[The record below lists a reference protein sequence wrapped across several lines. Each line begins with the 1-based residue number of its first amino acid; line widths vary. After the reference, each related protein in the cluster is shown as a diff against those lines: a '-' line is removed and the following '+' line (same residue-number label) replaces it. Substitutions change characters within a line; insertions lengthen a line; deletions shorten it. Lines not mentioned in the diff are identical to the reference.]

1 MISHFFIE
9 RPIFASV
16 LSIVILLVG
25 GISLIALPVA
35 RYPEIAPPTI
45 VVEAT
50 YPGATAE
57 TIAETVATP
66 IEQEVNGVEGM
77 IYMSST
83 SSSDGTM
90 QLSVT
95 FEQGVDLDIANVLVQ
110 NRVAL
115 AESKLPEEVRRLGV
129 STSKRSSDILVVMSL
144 VSPNGTY
151 DDTFL
156 NNYAN
161 VQIRDELTR
170 IQGVS
175 EVSLFGADF
184 GMRVWLEPDRMRARN
199 LTTNDIVAA
208 IREQNVQVA
217 AGKLGEA
224 PAPRPRAPPLSTSS
238 APRAPGR
245 GPHEFENIVIRTDP
259 EGRTI
264 RLRRRGARGT
274 RRGHVQ
280 FHPRAN
286 NAIAAATMLA
296 IYQLPGANAVAV
308 ADALIAR
315 MDELSDRFPKDVEY
329 RDPLRRHGDH
339 SGFDQGSRW

>member
-95 FEQGVDLDIANVLVQ
+95 FEQGVGSRHCQCAGAKP
-110 NRVAL
+110 AL
-115 AESKLPEEVRRLGV
+115 PWP
-129 STSKRSSDILVVMSL
+129 
-144 VSPNGTY
+144 SPNCPRK
-151 DDTFL
+151 F
-156 NNYAN
+156 
-161 VQIRDELTR
+161 
-170 IQGVS
+170 
-175 EVSLFGADF
+175 
-184 GMRVWLEPDRMRARN
+184 
-199 LTTNDIVAA
+199 AA
-208 IREQNVQVA
+208 WA
-217 AGKLGEA
+217 
-224 PAPRPRAPPLSTSS
+224 S
-238 APRAPGR
+238 A
-245 GPHEFENIVIRTDP
+245 
-259 EGRTI
+259 
-264 RLRRRGARGT
+264 L
-274 RRGHVQ
+274 Q
-280 FHPRAN
+280 
-286 NAIAAATMLA
+286 
-296 IYQLPGANAVAV
+296 
-308 ADALIAR
+308 
-315 MDELSDRFPKDVEY
+315 SDRVT
-329 RDPLRRHGDH
+329 
-339 SGFDQGSRW
+339 SWS